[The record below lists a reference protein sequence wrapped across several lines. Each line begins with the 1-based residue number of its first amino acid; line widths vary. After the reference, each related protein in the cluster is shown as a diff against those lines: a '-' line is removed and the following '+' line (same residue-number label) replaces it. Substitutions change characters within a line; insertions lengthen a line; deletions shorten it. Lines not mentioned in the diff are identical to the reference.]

1 MVILSQK
8 KLFYSLFIN
17 DLISDLGD
25 TLYYLALMNY
35 VLLLPDSKL
44 ALSIITISEVIP
56 ILFKIIMGHL
66 ADKTG
71 GKIESIIITQIFRCL
86 LYIFVG
92 IVVSFKPALWIVFT
106 ISLINL
112 LSDLAGQIENS
123 LYIPIELQLIEE
135 EDREQVFASTQ
146 SISSVL
152 NIIFKL
158 SGTALVAW
166 ISYQTLAL
174 INSFTFLICAILMLL
189 LKSQLQN
196 FMVTIEDET
205 KKQQEEK
212 LFYSIKR
219 AIKGVKQIPNL
230 KEFLITISC
239 INGLFSIITPLIVSV
254 ISQDS
259 NFIVLNSVTTISLAG
274 IIIAISNIL
283 GNIASTTIL
292 KKLPL
297 KSAIYISTTILPFL
311 FLTLIYKNIWSCYS
325 LLFLLGLL
333 SSSITPKFYGF
344 LMNKL
349 PSEKIGTLMGG
360 IGTLIQLGVI
370 ISQVSFSVLIIYTN
384 TTIISWIYL
393 LLACVLFFFLTRQQ
407 LKTQGEL

>member
-1 MVILSQK
+1 MVITSKK

-17 DLISDLGD
+17 DLISDFGD

-35 VLLLPDSKL
+35 VLLLPDSNL

-56 ILFKIIMGHL
+56 ILFKIIMGHI

-71 GKIESIIITQIFRCL
+71 KKIESIIITQIFRCL

-92 IVVSFKPALWIVFT
+92 IIVSFKPALWIVFT

-146 SISSVL
+146 SVSSVL

-158 SGTALVAW
+158 SGTALVTW

-174 INSFTFLICAILMLL
+174 INSFTFLICAISMLI
-189 LKSQLQN
+189 LKTQLQKI
-196 FMVTIEDET
+196 MITTEDEIREP
-205 KKQQEEK
+205 QEDK
-212 LFYSIKR
+212 LLYSIKK
-219 AIKGVKQIPNL
+219 AIKEIKQIPNL

-239 INGLFSIITPLIVSV
+239 INGLFSIITPLIVSI

-259 NFIVLNSVTTISLAG
+259 NFIILNSVTTISLAG

-292 KKLPL
+292 KKLTL
-297 KSAIYISTTILPFL
+297 KSAIYVSTIMFPFL
-311 FLTLIYKNIWSCYS
+311 FLTLIYKNIWSCYL

-344 LMNKL
+344 LMNRL

-370 ISQVSFSVLIIYTN
+370 LSQISFSVLIIYTS
-384 TTIISWIYL
+384 TTKISWLYL
-393 LLACVLFFFLTRQQ
+393 LLACTLIFFLTRQ
-407 LKTQGEL
+407 LLNTQGEL